1 VCPSPFLKKS
11 PSSTAVR
18 QSSLARQM
26 HVSSAYI
33 DSEVDWSVRR
43 PVHRSVAN
51 LLVLRGADADK
62 AALPPLDDPSL
73 YVPCC
78 SGSV

>member
-1 VCPSPFLKKS
+1 
-11 PSSTAVR
+11 
-18 QSSLARQM
+18 M